1 MTLPHRN
8 RIEKLFKI
16 TFLAQKVEKMRVFLK
31 KIYVH
36 FAEVILN
43 NKFYT
48 VFGRFYAS
56 ERGERVCADCTNF
69 ELLFLQLYKLHRGVL
84 AQIARL

>member
-36 FAEVILN
+36 SAEFILN

-48 VFGRFYAS
+48 AFGRFYAS
-56 ERGERVCADCTNF
+56 EHGERVCADCTNF
-69 ELLFLQLYKLHRGVL
+69 ELLFLQLYKLHRCVL
-84 AQIARL
+84 VKTVRL